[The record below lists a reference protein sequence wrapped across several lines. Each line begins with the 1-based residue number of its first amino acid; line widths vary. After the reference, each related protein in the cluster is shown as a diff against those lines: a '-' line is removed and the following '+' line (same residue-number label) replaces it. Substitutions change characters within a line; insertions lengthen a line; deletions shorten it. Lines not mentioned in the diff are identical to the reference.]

1 MGVAFRVEDRG
12 EGRGVPR
19 ESNLT
24 PPMFVNFP
32 NFKSYEFANYYYFTT
47 RGGGLFGEEKGKKHL
62 PLHTREEEKV
72 EID

>member
-1 MGVAFRVEDRG
+1 MGVALRVEERG
-12 EGRGVPR
+12 EGGGVPR

-47 RGGGLFGEEKGKKHL
+47 RRRTICEEEKGKKCL
-62 PLHTREEEKV
+62 LLHTREEEEV